1 MRENT
6 PLVLKDVLD
15 KIHSRVDTCM
25 QRGLRPR
32 EVTRK
37 KSHLEKDILSFST
50 ANALSLISTLAC
62 QLTYARFS
70 FEKLPFSEFFFYKK
84 KILK

>member
-1 MRENT
+1 MRENN

-37 KSHLEKDILSFST
+37 QSHLEKDILSFST
-50 ANALSLISTLAC
+50 ANALSVISTLAC
-62 QLTYARFS
+62 QFTYARFS
-70 FEKLPFSEFFFYKK
+70 FEKLPFLEKSFFNKK
-84 KILK
+84 